1 MSNCNQM
8 NVYIWATVVLGQ
20 VNPLV
25 EHTVLYYMSI
35 KTVEFQ
41 AGGYQII
48 DFCPKDSLI
57 HFKILSAFHI
67 KTYRLK
73 TN

>member
-25 EHTVLYYMSI
+25 EHTVLYYMYSGVSSWRI
-35 KTVEFQ
+35 
-41 AGGYQII
+41 
-48 DFCPKDSLI
+48 PN
-57 HFKILSAFHI
+57 
-67 KTYRLK
+67 YRLMPRSELFEMIV
-73 TN
+73 